1 LNLLAA
7 SISPKTTRLDR
18 VVHVHVHGQVIL
30 VHAGRD
36 RLHYGRVFEN
46 DAIYLWDS
54 SIARISFPRILS
66 FGPDALSGQPD
77 RARWF
82 ATIPI
87 GSALISM
94 DRVARYQ
101 IEQGH
106 FRATG

>member
-1 LNLLAA
+1 MRAA
-7 SISPKTTRLDR
+7 I
-18 VVHVHVHGQVIL
+18 
-30 VHAGRD
+30 
-36 RLHYGRVFEN
+36 VFTMGGCSRMMRSLGY
-46 DAIYLWDS
+46 IYLWDS